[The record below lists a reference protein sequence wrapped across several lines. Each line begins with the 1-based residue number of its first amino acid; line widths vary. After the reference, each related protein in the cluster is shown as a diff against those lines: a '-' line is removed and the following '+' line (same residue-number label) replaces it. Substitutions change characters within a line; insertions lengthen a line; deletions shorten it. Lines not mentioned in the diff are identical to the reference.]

1 MREPIWSSLWWQMIG
16 IHCILVGDIHFF
28 FFLNKLQDLCIHF
41 QVITTA
47 QLYILFK
54 IVGFI
59 ILVIFVAFW
68 LLSFNWS
75 VHIEHFQYTPYP
87 PTKPIV
93 DKWYWFEQ
101 MIFTQTCT
109 GYPLRSSKEKHHSF
123 FILAPSSYLN
133 PPAYE
138 SVYYTYTPCKSS
150 NSLMSNPKNN
160 FGFISRVNS
169 ISFANTFGIWTRDK
183 LVYFSPCQYWYGKYK
198 CIV

>member
-1 MREPIWSSLWWQMIG
+1 MLLSGFSVLI
-16 IHCILVGDIHFF
+16 
-28 FFLNKLQDLCIHF
+28 DLCI
-41 QVITTA
+41 
-47 QLYILFK
+47 LN
-54 IVGFI
+54 
-59 ILVIFVAFW
+59 IF
-68 LLSFNWS
+68 N
-75 VHIEHFQYTPYP
+75 TPLIP
-87 PTKPIV
+87 NKTNCR
-93 DKWYWFEQ
+93 Q